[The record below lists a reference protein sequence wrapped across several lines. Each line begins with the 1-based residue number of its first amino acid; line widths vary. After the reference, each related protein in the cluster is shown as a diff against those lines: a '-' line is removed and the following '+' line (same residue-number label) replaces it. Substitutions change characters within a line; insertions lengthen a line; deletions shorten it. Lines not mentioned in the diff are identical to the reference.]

1 MKTVIHTISAMDV
14 FGPEKTVLN
23 ECLALEAAGWRAR
36 IVNLWESE
44 DVPMSHKARSA
55 GARYEVLR
63 TAGKFDIAA
72 IRALARQ
79 LRAEP
84 DVVVHS
90 HGYKAD
96 LYTLLAARMAGV
108 PVMTSAHGWTSENAK
123 VRLYERLQA
132 YLWRWFDRVVAV
144 SQSYRA
150 LAQAAGVPERKLVVV
165 HNAIRSNYQVPD
177 AGQRRRSREL
187 LGLADGDV
195 AIAVIGR
202 LGIEKGHRLF
212 VEAAGRLAPRHGQA
226 QFLIIGDGAERAA
239 LESQIAAAGL
249 GATVRLLGHRDDLPA
264 IYPGLDMLAITSL
277 REGLPNVLLEAMLHA
292 VPAVAMAVGG
302 VPEVISDGEDG
313 LLVPPGS
320 LDGFSEALSRL
331 LSDASLRQRLGAA
344 AVEKV
349 RSMFLFDARMQK
361 MLVLYQ
367 AALAKATSTTA
378 ARGHA

>member
-72 IRALARQ
+72 IRTLARQ
-79 LRAEP
+79 LRAEQ

-144 SQSYRA
+144 SQSYRE
-150 LAQAAGVPERKLVVV
+150 LAEAAGVPERKLVVV

-202 LGIEKGHRLF
+202 LGVEKGHRLF
-212 VEAAGRLAPRHGQA
+212 VEAAGQA

-239 LESQIAAAGL
+239 LESQIAEAGL
-249 GATVRLLGHRDDLPA
+249 GATVRLLGHRNDLPA

-277 REGLPNVLLEAMLHA
+277 REGLPNVLLEAMLHG

-313 LLVPPGS
+313 LLVAPGS
-320 LDGFSEALSRL
+320 LDGFIAALSQL
-331 LSDASLRQRLGAA
+331 LSDASQRQRLGAA

-361 MLVLYQ
+361 MLVLYE
-367 AALAKATSTTA
+367 AALAKPTSTTP
-378 ARGHA
+378 ARWHA

>member
-36 IVNLWESE
+36 IVNLWDTE
-44 DVPMSHKARSA
+44 DVPMSHKARCA

-79 LRAEP
+79 LRVEP

-108 PVMTSAHGWTSENAK
+108 PVMTSAHGWTSENEK

-177 AGQRRRSREL
+177 AGQRRRSRAL

-249 GATVRLLGHRDDLPA
+249 GDTVRLLGHRDDLPA
-264 IYPGLDMLAITSL
+264 IYPGLDLLGITSL
-277 REGLPNVLLEAMLHA
+277 REGLPNVLLEAMLHG

-361 MLVLYQ
+361 MLALYE
-367 AALAKATSTTA
+367 AAVAKATSTTA

>member
-23 ECLALEAAGWRAR
+23 ECLALEAAGWGAR
-36 IVNLWESE
+36 IVNLWETE
-44 DVPMSHKARSA
+44 DVPMSRKARSA

-63 TAGKFDIAA
+63 TCGKFDIGA

-123 VRLYERLQA
+123 VRMYERLQA

-150 LAQAAGVPERKLVVV
+150 MARAAGVPERKLVVV

-177 AGQRRRSREL
+177 ADRRRRSREL
-187 LGLADGDV
+187 LGLSDADV

-212 VEAAGRLAPRHGQA
+212 VEAAGRLAPHHGQA
-226 QFLIIGDGAERAA
+226 RFLIIGEGAERAA
-239 LESQIAAAGL
+239 LELQIAEAGL
-249 GATVRLLGHRDDLPA
+249 GGTVRLLGHRDDLPA
-264 IYPGLDMLAITSL
+264 IYPGLDLLGITSL
-277 REGLPNVLLEAMLHA
+277 REGLPNVLLEAMLHG
-292 VPAVAMAVGG
+292 VPAAAMAVGG

-313 LLVPPGS
+313 LLVTPGS
-320 LDGFSEALSRL
+320 LDGFSEALARL
-331 LSDASLRQRLGAA
+331 LSDVGLRRRLGAA
-344 AVEKV
+344 AAEKV
-349 RSMFLFDARMQK
+349 RSMFLFDARMQQ
-361 MLVLYQ
+361 MLALYG
-367 AALAKATSTTA
+367 AALGASNSTA
-378 ARGHA
+378 AAQGRT

>member
-36 IVNLWESE
+36 IVNLWDTE

-79 LRAEP
+79 LRVEP

-177 AGQRRRSREL
+177 AGQRRRSRAL

-249 GATVRLLGHRDDLPA
+249 GDTVRLLGHRDDLPA
-264 IYPGLDMLAITSL
+264 IYPGLDLLGITSL
-277 REGLPNVLLEAMLHA
+277 REGLPNVLLEAMLHG

-361 MLVLYQ
+361 MLALYE
-367 AALAKATSTTA
+367 AAVAKATSTTA

>member
-36 IVNLWESE
+36 IVNLWDTE
-44 DVPMSHKARSA
+44 DVPMSHKARCA

-79 LRAEP
+79 LRVEP

-177 AGQRRRSREL
+177 AGQRRRSRAL

-249 GATVRLLGHRDDLPA
+249 GDTVRLLGHRDDLPA
-264 IYPGLDMLAITSL
+264 IYPGLDLLGITSL
-277 REGLPNVLLEAMLHA
+277 REGLPNVLLEAMLHG

-361 MLVLYQ
+361 MLALYE
-367 AALAKATSTTA
+367 AAVAKATSTTA

>member
-23 ECLALEAAGWRAR
+23 ECLALEVAGWRAR
-36 IVNLWESE
+36 IVNLWDTE

-132 YLWRWFDRVVAV
+132 YLWRWFDHIVAV

-177 AGQRRRSREL
+177 AGQRRRSRAL

-212 VEAAGRLAPRHGQA
+212 VEAAGRLARRHGQA
-226 QFLIIGDGAERAA
+226 RFLIIGDGAERAA
-239 LESQIAAAGL
+239 LESQIAEAGL
-249 GATVRLLGHRDDLPA
+249 GDTVRLLGHRDDLPA
-264 IYPGLDMLAITSL
+264 IYPGLDLLGITSL
-277 REGLPNVLLEAMLHA
+277 REGLPNVLLEAMLHG

-313 LLVPPGS
+313 LLVSPGS

-361 MLVLYQ
+361 MLALYE

-378 ARGHA
+378 AREHA

>member
-72 IRALARQ
+72 IRTLARQ
-79 LRAEP
+79 LRAEQ

-144 SQSYRA
+144 SQSYRE
-150 LAQAAGVPERKLVVV
+150 LAEAAGVPERKLVVV

-202 LGIEKGHRLF
+202 LGVEKGHRLF

-239 LESQIAAAGL
+239 LESQIAEAGL
-249 GATVRLLGHRDDLPA
+249 GATVRLLGHRNDLPA

-277 REGLPNVLLEAMLHA
+277 REGLPNVLLEAMLHG

-313 LLVPPGS
+313 LLVAPGS
-320 LDGFSEALSRL
+320 LDGFIAALSQL
-331 LSDASLRQRLGAA
+331 LSDASQRQRLGAA

-361 MLVLYQ
+361 MLVLYE
-367 AALAKATSTTA
+367 AALAKPTSTTP
-378 ARGHA
+378 ARWHA

>member
-72 IRALARQ
+72 IRTLARQ
-79 LRAEP
+79 LRAEQ

-144 SQSYRA
+144 SQSYRE
-150 LAQAAGVPERKLVVV
+150 LAEAAGVPERKLVVV

-202 LGIEKGHRLF
+202 LGVEKGHRLF

-239 LESQIAAAGL
+239 LESQIAEAGL
-249 GATVRLLGHRDDLPA
+249 GATVRLLGHRNDLPA

-277 REGLPNVLLEAMLHA
+277 REGLPNVLLEAMLHG
-292 VPAVAMAVGG
+292 VPAVALAVGG

-313 LLVPPGS
+313 LLVAPGS
-320 LDGFSEALSRL
+320 LDGFIAALSQL
-331 LSDASLRQRLGAA
+331 LSDASQRQRLGAA

-361 MLVLYQ
+361 MLVLYE
-367 AALAKATSTTA
+367 AALAKPTSTTP
-378 ARGHA
+378 ARWHA

>member
-79 LRAEP
+79 LRAEQ

-144 SQSYRA
+144 SQSYRE
-150 LAQAAGVPERKLVVV
+150 LAEAAGVPERKLVVV

-202 LGIEKGHRLF
+202 LGVEKGHRLF

-239 LESQIAAAGL
+239 LESQIAEAGL
-249 GATVRLLGHRDDLPA
+249 GATVRLLGHRNDLPA

-277 REGLPNVLLEAMLHA
+277 REGLPNVLLEAMLHG

-313 LLVPPGS
+313 LLVAPGS
-320 LDGFSEALSRL
+320 LDGFIAALSQL
-331 LSDASLRQRLGAA
+331 LSDASQRQRLGAA

-361 MLVLYQ
+361 MLVLYE
-367 AALAKATSTTA
+367 AALAKPTSTTP
-378 ARGHA
+378 ARWHA

>member
-1 MKTVIHTISAMDV
+1 MDV

-144 SQSYRA
+144 FPDGRA
-150 LAQAAGVPERKLVVV
+150 YAWHQL
-165 HNAIRSNYQVPD
+165 SPD
-177 AGQRRRSREL
+177 AEQ
-187 LGLADGDV
+187 
-195 AIAVIGR
+195 
-202 LGIEKGHRLF
+202 
-212 VEAAGRLAPRHGQA
+212 
-226 QFLIIGDGAERAA
+226 
-239 LESQIAAAGL
+239 
-249 GATVRLLGHRDDLPA
+249 
-264 IYPGLDMLAITSL
+264 
-277 REGLPNVLLEAMLHA
+277 
-292 VPAVAMAVGG
+292 
-302 VPEVISDGEDG
+302 
-313 LLVPPGS
+313 
-320 LDGFSEALSRL
+320 
-331 LSDASLRQRLGAA
+331 
-344 AVEKV
+344 
-349 RSMFLFDARMQK
+349 
-361 MLVLYQ
+361 
-367 AALAKATSTTA
+367 
-378 ARGHA
+378 